1 MNPTRTTTRV
11 LALAALMLMPIPAH
25 AFDLTGTWIG
35 KWSCKGFDGSKF
47 TSGNKTSTFRVTQVG
62 NVINADLDNGEYRY
76 NGAAL
81 TNTAK
86 PDLGEAVFISCGTD
100 NVPQVGGEAEIL
112 RAAVKTK
119 AGTFKASF
127 KGLSIFESDFKD
139 VGTCKYTFKRRDTIN
154 PNVDGCAS

>member
-1 MNPTRTTTRV
+1 MNPTRTATRI

-47 TSGNKTSTFRVTQVG
+47 TSGNKTSTLRLTQVG
-62 NVINADLDNGEYRY
+62 NVINADLDNGEYHY

-86 PDLGEAVFISCGTD
+86 PDLGEAVLISCGTD
-100 NVPQVGGEAEIL
+100 NVPQAGGEAEIL